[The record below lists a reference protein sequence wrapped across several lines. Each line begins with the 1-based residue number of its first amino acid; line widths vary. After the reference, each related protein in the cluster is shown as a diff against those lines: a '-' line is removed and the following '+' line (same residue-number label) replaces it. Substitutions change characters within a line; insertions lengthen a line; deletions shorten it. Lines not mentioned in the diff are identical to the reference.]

1 MCESG
6 PAAIRRFEINFNL
19 SKAANWKLG
28 GSIAQWLARTQ
39 LPQVRFPV
47 FPKLSNKCTTFTTQT
62 LGPHFK
68 RSPGVETL
76 FVQPNFSPGVK
87 MCGLHTHAASFIII
101 YMTNFRVLAPGSGE
115 EHRRNL
121 VTYTRRSLSDVPQ
134 WGRRKEKLSKMKVL
148 SRGSIED
155 CRGMLQVRLP
165 NLFRSLPCQN

>member
-1 MCESG
+1 MLVHQEKKSAG
-6 PAAIRRFEINFNL
+6 LLFIARARHFRRY
-19 SKAANWKLG
+19 
-28 GSIAQWLARTQ
+28 
-39 LPQVRFPV
+39 PV
-47 FPKLSNKCTTFTTQT
+47 
-62 LGPHFK
+62 
-68 RSPGVETL
+68 VETL
-76 FVQPNFSPGVK
+76 SVQPVGCKVFVPNFSPGVK

-121 VTYTRRSLSDVPQ
+121 VTYTRRSLGKSDVPL

-165 NLFRSLPCQN
+165 NLFRSLSCQN

>member
-1 MCESG
+1 MLVHQEKESAG
-6 PAAIRRFEINFNL
+6 LLFIARARHFRRY
-19 SKAANWKLG
+19 
-28 GSIAQWLARTQ
+28 
-39 LPQVRFPV
+39 PV
-47 FPKLSNKCTTFTTQT
+47 
-62 LGPHFK
+62 
-68 RSPGVETL
+68 VETL
-76 FVQPNFSPGVK
+76 SVQPVGCKVFVPNFSPGVK
-87 MCGLHTHAASFIII
+87 CSGILTHAQTVALIIW
-101 YMTNFRVLAPGSGE
+101 MVNFRVLAPGSGE